1 MPITHVIAV
10 RVSLS
15 VCVCVSMCVSMR
27 HLSHDQ
33 RAVFAGGR
41 GGVVVLDKHGLGC
54 FRLSI
59 TESGR
64 AVNYRMIGAHYKHSS
79 TLQRFTAHHVFL
91 PELFLPLHPECGQCS
106 LMNVTHLQHIAGH

>member
-1 MPITHVIAV
+1 MCACVYVCVYA
-10 RVSLS
+10 
-15 VCVCVSMCVSMR
+15 CVCVW

-64 AVNYRMIGAHYKHSS
+64 AVNHRMIRAHYKHSS